1 MSHWMRNEGMRSRG
15 LITSRSP
22 KSKAAEGYRKLRT
35 SIEMLG
41 RSGSLKTIAVVSAES
56 GEGRSTTSAN
66 IAVAYSQANRKVL
79 LLDSDL
85 RSPAL
90 HRIFELRNDKG
101 LSTVLAGDG
110 DVEVAEV
117 AQRTEIDN
125 LRVVCAGPVPPNP
138 AELLESEAMT
148 ALLESAKRSFDI
160 VILDTAAMQ
169 GASDGLI
176 VADKCD
182 GAVLV
187 IRRGRTKLEAA
198 ERAKESLE
206 ASRTQMIG
214 AVFNRIG
221 R

>member
-1 MSHWMRNEGMRSRG
+1 MSRWTLKRARIMSENPGS
-15 LITSRSP
+15 T
-22 KSKAAEGYRKLRT
+22 AAESYRRLRT
-35 SIEMLG
+35 NIEILG
-41 RSGSLKTIAVVSAES
+41 RDGGLKTIAVVSAEQ

-85 RSPAL
+85 RSPTL
-90 HRIFELRNDKG
+90 HRIFELRNDRG
-101 LSTVLAGDG
+101 LSTILAGIG
-110 DVEVAEV
+110 EMNEV

-125 LRVVCAGPVPPNP
+125 LQVLCAGPIPPNP
-138 AELLESEAMT
+138 SELLESEAMT
-148 ALLESAKRSFDI
+148 ELLAAAKEKFDV
-160 VILDTAAMQ
+160 VIIDTAAMKST
-169 GASDGLI
+169 SDALI

-198 ERAKESLE
+198 EKAKLTLQ
-206 ASRTQMIG
+206 ASRTRMVG
-214 AVFNRIG
+214 AILNHRG